1 MNRTELTTCQSILE
15 AGRREFLEKG
25 FRAASLRNMVKEAG
39 VTTGAFYG
47 YYKSK
52 EDLFD
57 ALVEEPAALFMEKFR
72 EAQDE
77 FSKLSSQEQHG
88 QMGKN
93 SGDCMEL
100 ITVYVYEHLE
110 AFRLILCCAEGTKYE
125 NFVHN
130 LVQIETSATNRFLTM
145 LQDTGIQVR
154 KIDPELEHILIS
166 GFFSAF
172 FEMVIHG
179 MPQEQAFGYVNA
191 LRDFYNAGWKE
202 MLGL

>member
-1 MNRTELTTCQSILE
+1 MNRTETTTCQNILD
-15 AGRREFLEKG
+15 AGRKEFLAKG

-52 EDLFD
+52 EELFD
-57 ALVEEPAALFMEKFR
+57 ALVEEPAAVFLESFKESQ
-72 EAQDE
+72 AE
-77 FSKLSSQEQHG
+77 FEELTPEEQQK
-88 QMGKN
+88 QMGKK
-93 SGDCMEL
+93 SGDCLEL
-100 ITVYVYEHLE
+100 ITMYVYEHLE

-130 LVQIETSATNRFLTM
+130 LVQIETSATNRFLTT

-154 KIDPELEHILIS
+154 NIDPQLEHILIS

-179 MPQEQAFGYVNA
+179 MSQEQACGYVNA